1 MKYVIYT
8 TLFLLLMLGLF
19 LVNKGFKHQD
29 EQNLELFYDIN
40 VDTSKTLAKANEVLN
55 RSEHLEEDFEEVYH
69 DNSSLLLINKELKK
83 ENCLLKD
90 SVQTMSNELK
100 IIELRLKEPKRR
112 NIIQKV
118 FNIAPDSVET
128 IVLDTIQ

>member
-1 MKYVIYT
+1 MKSVIYT
-8 TLFLLLMLGLF
+8 TLFLLLLLGLF
-19 LVNKGFKHQD
+19 IVNKGFKHQD
-29 EQNLELFYDIN
+29 EQNLELFYDIS

-55 RSEHLEEDFEEVYH
+55 RSENLEEDFEDVY
-69 DNSSLLLINKELKK
+69 DNNSSLLHINKELKK
-83 ENCLLKD
+83 ENSLLKD
-90 SVQTMSNELK
+90 SVQNMSNELK
-100 IIELRLKEPKRR
+100 VIKLRLKEPKRK

>member
-8 TLFLLLMLGLF
+8 TLFLLLLLGLF
-19 LVNKGFKHQD
+19 VVNKGFNNQD
-29 EQNLELFYDIN
+29 EQNLELFYDIS
-40 VDTSKTLAKANEVLN
+40 VDTSKILAKANEVLN
-55 RSEHLEEDFEEVYH
+55 RSENLEEDFEKVYDH
-69 DNSSLLLINKELKK
+69 NSSLLHINQELKK
-83 ENCLLKD
+83 ENSLLKD

-100 IIELRLKEPKRR
+100 VIQLRLKEPKRR